1 MYMGTL
7 YIYFSRNSISNQVTS
22 LTYIYIISILLL
34 SNVFLAYT
42 CKSTYTGLYTTT
54 VPTML

>member
-1 MYMGTL
+1 MCMGTL
-7 YIYFSRNSISNQVTS
+7 DIFFSRNSISNQVTS

-42 CKSTYTGLYTTT
+42 CKSTYTGLYTT